1 MSEDEILEQI
11 AEVKAA
17 MSAIRNGG
25 QSYTI
30 DTGSSVRTVTMAN
43 YESLRA
49 ELKELYRQLAT
60 ADNTGGSFN
69 IGVGW

>member
-1 MSEDEILEQI
+1 MSEDEILEEI
-11 AEVKAA
+11 AEIKQA

-43 YESLRA
+43 YESLRK
-49 ELKELYRQLAT
+49 ELKELYKQLAT
-60 ADNTGGSFN
+60 SQGGGSFN
-69 IGVGW
+69 LEVGW